1 MTNMKKLC
9 KKATRFNK
17 REVSNTKSVER
28 KFTKQISKYQTSCAK
43 MGRIIE
49 TTSREIKEEQAE
61 IFRMKEEQERQAK
74 EDEEIRVA
82 KKQEEVRKLREKLQ
96 W

>member
-1 MTNMKKLC
+1 
-9 KKATRFNK
+9 
-17 REVSNTKSVER
+17 
-28 KFTKQISKYQTSCAK
+28 

-61 IFRMKEEQERQAK
+61 IFRMKEDQERGLK
-74 EDEEIRVA
+74 EAEEVRLA
-82 KKQEEVRKLREKLQ
+82 KKLEEVRKLREKVK